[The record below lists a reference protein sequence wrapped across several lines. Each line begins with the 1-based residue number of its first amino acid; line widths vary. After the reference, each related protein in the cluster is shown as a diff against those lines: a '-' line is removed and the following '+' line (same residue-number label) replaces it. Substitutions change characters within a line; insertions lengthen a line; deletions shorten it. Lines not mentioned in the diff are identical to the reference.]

1 MGILFDF
8 LKKYRKMLWMTVAA
22 ILLFFV
28 FKYVLTLML
37 PFVIAALF
45 VYFFSVPL
53 HKVSTKLHIGKG
65 VLAGI
70 FLLIIL
76 LLLAWLT
83 WKGSAWGMEKCS
95 MLLHKSGYYEE
106 RFCAI
111 VKGCCCSMES
121 KFGMNAEELEHLI
134 IERTGIFWTDMKAD
148 LVPKIFGKSILYGK
162 ACFEALLFVLV
173 TFIAVV
179 FLAKDGE
186 MLLQKVEENAFLE
199 QLVEVIHSLLKLTAA
214 YIRAQ
219 LAIIIVVVL
228 ICFLGFALAGFGKA
242 PLWGVVTGM
251 LDVLPFIGTGS
262 VLLPLALVQLL
273 LGKSREAVILT
284 ATFIVSALAREFL
297 EPKLVGRKMGVLPV
311 AILFAV
317 YVGAR
322 VFGVAGVF
330 LGPVYLL
337 FLLEF
342 YKKLSA

>member
-1 MGILFDF
+1 
-8 LKKYRKMLWMTVAA
+8 
-22 ILLFFV
+22 
-28 FKYVLTLML
+28 
-37 PFVIAALF
+37 
-45 VYFFSVPL
+45 
-53 HKVSTKLHIGKG
+53 
-65 VLAGI
+65 
-70 FLLIIL
+70 
-76 LLLAWLT
+76 
-83 WKGSAWGMEKCS
+83 
-95 MLLHKSGYYEE
+95 
-106 RFCAI
+106 
-111 VKGCCCSMES
+111 
-121 KFGMNAEELEHLI
+121 
-134 IERTGIFWTDMKAD
+134 MKAD